1 MDQTYWQETQED
13 KLTAMKSANHDPRM
27 VKRQKTLAET
37 TQKQKS
43 ALLEELAK
51 CPIVQ
56 VACERT
62 SIGRATYYKWR
73 ENDVEFR
80 RMSGKA
86 IDEGEKFINDIA
98 ESQLI
103 RKIKEGNMTSI
114 IYWLKNNHKKYSER
128 RYDEPTE
135 GLGVLPPD
143 QAKELVRALHLMG
156 LTELVRRSKK
166 LEKGFRESEEE
177 TVDRKPPEE
186 TSKTKPTK
194 KSGRGS
200 GIKINEFLKERN

>member
-1 MDQTYWQETQED
+1 
-13 KLTAMKSANHDPRM
+13 MKSANHDLRM

-37 TQKQKS
+37 TQRQKD

-73 ENDVEFR
+73 VDDPEFR
-80 RMSGKA
+80 RVSNNA
-86 IDEGEKFINDIA
+86 VDEGRKFVNDVA
-98 ESQLI
+98 ESQMI

-114 IYWLKNNHKKYSER
+114 IYWLKNNNSRYSER
-128 RYDEPTE
+128 KYDEPTE

-166 LEKGFRESEEE
+166 LEKGFRESEKEV
-177 TVDRKPPEE
+177 VDREPSTE
-186 TSKTKPTK
+186 TPKTKPTK
-194 KSGRGS
+194 KSGRGG
-200 GIKINEFLKERN
+200 GIKISEFLNNKKED